1 MWQYAR
7 LRNAFSLSLSVC
19 LSVWHVSV
27 CRCCSLSRRCSIETQ
42 KERCLLATT
51 SCPSDRRTSSNYMYP
66 AACFCDSTHQPH
78 VCVYAMDV
86 NVCRRLTRS
95 GSDITL
101 VGWGT
106 QVARMEEAADR
117 VAKEDGVS
125 CEVIDLQTIIPW
137 CARL

>member
-1 MWQYAR
+1 M
-7 LRNAFSLSLSVC
+7 
-19 LSVWHVSV
+19 
-27 CRCCSLSRRCSIETQ
+27 
-42 KERCLLATT
+42 ATT

-66 AACFCDSTHQPH
+66 AACFRDSIRQPH
-78 VCVYAMDV
+78 VIAYAMDV

-137 CARL
+137 CARI